1 MSGNGIE
8 LERLK
13 VVVEADSRQ
22 YKKEMKDLRN
32 EVKEDS
38 KELDKQKDSLK
49 KSMNEQSSAVRKVRE
64 QMDKFYGATMKAF
77 KLQNNGDK
85 IKPFVNPLSK
95 LKDTRQFE
103 NPLKKVLGDKG
114 MEEIR
119 NPYAKVFGSQ
129 KELEKNIVST
139 ERQMQKLINR
149 RDELEATGGDIEMT
163 AEFKDLTR
171 AVEQAEKKLNSLIE
185 KKERLAA
192 TGGLTTRNQRTMNYD
207 ISQAENELKFAKA
220 AMEDMPTSE
229 RYQNTEKWNKLN
241 REIGKCRTSLAQYHA
256 QEQEVGKGT
265 GISRI
270 SKSFSSLYAGLK
282 KVTPVI
288 KKVSG
293 AFAAL
298 IQKFKNGIPI
308 INRTKNS
315 MGGFGGLGG
324 MFKTIGMSAKFMF
337 ASFLIQ
343 GVLGQAK
350 AGLQNLA
357 QYSNQYGTQFNS
369 SVTMMYS
376 ALKQLQNALA
386 TAFEPIVNV
395 VAPYITTL
403 INYLTAGANAL
414 AQFFSA
420 LTGSKT
426 WTRATYNTQN
436 YADSLESA
444 AGSAKKLKN
453 ELYGFDEITKQSDD
467 DTGSGGS
474 GGGGGGVS
482 PGNMF
487 TEEAVNNQFAD
498 FANMVK
504 DAWAKADFTE
514 IGEIVGNKLNEAL
527 SNIKWDKIKNTTK
540 RIASS
545 VATFLNGFI
554 KSTDWNLVGSTI
566 AEGINTAVL
575 GVHTFLTTFD
585 WTGLGGAIA
594 TTMNGFINT
603 EDFAMIGETV
613 AAGVGAAVDT
623 WHEFVTAFDFSQLG
637 TKISDS
643 INSFFRSMR
652 EKRDSGKTGWEELGD
667 SISKTIRGLEKSLRI
682 ALKSV
687 KWERVGEAIYQFIAN
702 LEWKE
707 IFSEAIDI
715 GNIAIK
721 SSFSLAGG
729 GLASWRVD
737 FWGDLF
743 GKTDEEKEKM
753 KEELTSGIGKA
764 YDEFSP
770 LSLLQDAFNSLKTG
784 NLVNSAHLDNVK
796 SWFSWLLYGD
806 TTATTTTHVGAGGRE
821 SSGGSRS
828 FSILTASDIK
838 NAKNAISKFKKV
850 LEKQWG
856 KLNLPVGNK
865 FETLAKDVSDWYSNV
880 KDWWGEK
887 KLSIK
892 NKFET
897 LASTVSGW
905 FSKVKSWWGEKKL
918 SVSNKFETLSSHV
931 SGWFS
936 KVKGWW
942 GNKSL
947 PVDNNLQTNSGTVA
961 GWANN
966 ILGWWNNS
974 KPNLATGASVTNAGS
989 LFSSV
994 ENTWNNTRR
1003 NLNVTVN
1010 ATLGAV
1016 SAGLTALLNMKA
1028 EGGIY
1033 AGGRWQPVT
1042 AYAGGGSPNTGQ
1054 LFVARE
1060 AGPELVGTIGGNTAV
1075 MNNNQIVA
1083 SVAAGVSGAVYNA
1096 VVAAM
1101 ARTGSGSPEF
1111 NIYVGGKKITDVV
1124 IEEVNKRTK
1133 ATGVS
1138 PIMV

>member
-1 MSGNGIE
+1 MSENGTE

-13 VVVEADSRQ
+13 VVIEADSSN
-22 YKKEMKDLRN
+22 YKKEMKGLRN
-32 EVKEDS
+32 EVQEDA
-38 KELDKQKDSLK
+38 KELDKQKESLK

-77 KLQNNGDK
+77 KLNNGNK
-85 IKPFVNPLSK
+85 MKQFANPLAK
-95 LKDTRQFE
+95 LKDAKQFE
-103 NPLKKVLGDKG
+103 NPLKRVLGERG
-114 MEEIR
+114 MEELR
-119 NPYAKVFGSQ
+119 NPLVKVFGSQ
-129 KELEKNIVST
+129 KELEKNIAAT
-139 ERQMQKLINR
+139 ERQIQKLISS
-149 RDELEATGGDIEMT
+149 RDELESTGGDIEMT
-163 AEFKDLTR
+163 AEFKDLSK
-171 AVEQAEKKLNSLIE
+171 AAEQAEKRLNSLLE
-185 KKERLAA
+185 KKARLEA
-192 TGGLTTRNQRTMNYD
+192 TGGLTIKNQRTLNYD

-220 AMEDMPTSE
+220 AIDDMPTSE
-229 RYQNTEKWNKLN
+229 RYQNTEKWQKLN
-241 REIGKCRTSLAQYHA
+241 REIGKCRTELAQYHA
-256 QEQEVGKGT
+256 QEQKVRKGT
-265 GISRI
+265 GIGRI

-293 AFAAL
+293 AFAAM
-298 IQKFKNGIPI
+298 IQKFKNSIPI

-324 MFKTIGMSAKFMF
+324 MFKTIGMTARFMF

-350 AGLQNLA
+350 VGLQNLA

-369 SVTMMYS
+369 SVNMMYS

-386 TAFEPIVNV
+386 TAFAPIVNV

-403 INYLTAGANAL
+403 INYLTMGANAL

-436 YADSLESA
+436 YAASLDSA
-444 AGSAKKLKN
+444 AGAAKKLKN

-467 DTGSGGS
+467 DSGSGGSGGS
-474 GGGGGGVS
+474 GGGGIS
-482 PGNMF
+482 PGDMF

-504 DAWAKADFTE
+504 DAWKKADFTE
-514 IGEIVGNKLNEAL
+514 IGDIVGNKLNNAL
-527 SNIKWDKIKNTTK
+527 SNIKWDKIKETTK

-554 KSTDWNLVGSTI
+554 RTTDWNLVGGTI

-575 GVHTFLTTFD
+575 GVHTFLTTFN

-594 TTMNGFINT
+594 TTMNGFIDT
-603 EDFAMIGETV
+603 KDFAMIGETV

-623 WHEFVTAFDFSQLG
+623 WHEFVTTFHFDKLG
-637 TKISDS
+637 EKIGTS
-643 INSFFRSMR
+643 ISSFFESMGEVR
-652 EKRDSGKTGWEELGD
+652 ESGLNGWQELGD
-667 SISKTIRGLEKSLRI
+667 SFSTTITGI
-682 ALKSV
+682 AESITRALDTV
-687 KWERVGEAIYQFIAN
+687 PWEEVGQAIADFICGIN
-702 LEWKE
+702 WGE
-707 IFSEAIDI
+707 IF
-715 GNIAIK
+715 
-721 SSFSLAGG
+721 
-729 GLASWRVD
+729 W
-737 FWGDLF
+737 DL
-743 GKTDEEKEKM
+743 GQM
-753 KEELTSGIGKA
+753 A
-764 YDEFSP
+764 
-770 LSLLQDAFNSLKTG
+770 LSLGGAI
-784 NLVNSAHLDNVK
+784 LD
-796 SWFSWLLYGD
+796 
-806 TTATTTTHVGAGGRE
+806 TAAGLGK
-821 SSGGSRS
+821 G
-828 FSILTASDIK
+828 LTASLVEYFTGEKLTDEQLNMIPDAAWKTLKAFPQISWKTLTAMQESGTGTLKALPLIGSDSIMSLLNPSEKRNEISLSSADIK
-838 NAKNAISKFKKV
+838 NAKSAVTKLKKTI
-850 LEKQWG
+850 EKTWG

-865 FETLAKDVSDWYSNV
+865 FETLS
-880 KDWWGEK
+880 GH
-887 KLSIK
+887 
-892 NKFET
+892 
-897 LASTVSGW
+897 VSGW
-905 FSKVKSWWGEKKL
+905 FSKVIGWWGEKTLPIRNKFETLKNTVVGWFSKVKGWWGDKKL
-918 SVSNKFETLSSHV
+918 SVSNKFETLASHV

-947 PVDNNLQTNSGTVA
+947 PISNKLETNNGTVA
-961 GWANN
+961 GWASS
-966 ILGWWNNS
+966 ILGMWNNNR
-974 KPNLATGASVTNAGS
+974 PNLVTGASVSNAGS
-989 LFSSV
+989 LFSGV
-994 ENTWNNTRR
+994 ENIWNSTRR
-1003 NLNVTVN
+1003 DLSVTVN
-1010 ATLGAV
+1010 AGLGAV
-1016 SAGLTALLNMKA
+1016 TGGLAALLNLKA
-1028 EGGIY
+1028 DGGIY

-1042 AYAGGGSPNTGQ
+1042 AYANGGTPNTGQ

-1101 ARTGSGSPEF
+1101 TKSGGSSPEI
-1111 NIYVGGKKITDVV
+1111 NVYVGGKKITDVV

>member
-1 MSGNGIE
+1 MSENGTE
-8 LERLK
+8 LGRLK

-49 KSMNEQSSAVRKVRE
+49 KSMNEQSGAVRKVRE

-77 KLQNNGDK
+77 KLQNNGNK
-85 IKPFVNPLSK
+85 MKPFVNPLSK

-119 NPYAKVFGSQ
+119 NPYAKVFGSR

-220 AMEDMPTSE
+220 AMEGMPTSE

-376 ALKQLQNALA
+376 ALKQLQNAVA

-403 INYLTAGANAL
+403 INYLTMGANAL

-514 IGEIVGNKLNEAL
+514 IGEIVGNKLNDAL
-527 SNIKWDKIKNTTK
+527 SNIKWDKIKKTTEK
-540 RIASS
+540 IAKS

-554 KSTDWNLVGSTI
+554 KATDWNLVGSTI

-594 TTMNGFINT
+594 TIMNGFINT

-623 WHEFVTAFDFSQLG
+623 WHEFVTTFHFEQLG
-637 TKISDS
+637 EKIGTS
-643 INSFFRSMR
+643 ISSFFGSMGEVR
-652 EKRDSGKTGWEELGD
+652 ESGMTGWKELGHSFSETITGIAETITTALDTVPWQEVGQAIADFICGIDWGKVVWSLGEMALSLGEGIVDSTIGLSKGLIGSIIEYITGEKLTDEQLNELPVAAMKVLQALPQIGKNTLTAVPKVGVDTARTIPILGSNYIRDLLNPNSGK
-667 SISKTIRGLEKSLRI
+667 SQIS
-682 ALKSV
+682 
-687 KWERVGEAIYQFIAN
+687 
-702 LEWKE
+702 
-707 IFSEAIDI
+707 
-715 GNIAIK
+715 
-721 SSFSLAGG
+721 
-729 GLASWRVD
+729 
-737 FWGDLF
+737 
-743 GKTDEEKEKM
+743 
-753 KEELTSGIGKA
+753 
-764 YDEFSP
+764 
-770 LSLLQDAFNSLKTG
+770 LSAD
-784 NLVNSAHLDNVK
+784 
-796 SWFSWLLYGD
+796 
-806 TTATTTTHVGAGGRE
+806 
-821 SSGGSRS
+821 
-828 FSILTASDIK
+828 DIK
-838 NAKNAISKFKKV
+838 NAKSAISKLKKT

-905 FSKVKSWWGEKKL
+905 FSKVKSWWGDKKL

-1033 AGGRWQPVT
+1033 VGGRWQPVT